1 MPVQLPRAV
10 HRALRLFRVDFIPGH
25 PQPSAASIIVATVV
39 SIAGSLVADALL
51 VVIGE
56 AVFPST
62 KGYAHFQFSDYAKLT
77 VIGVLIACAAWPVV
91 TRISSS
97 PRWLFLRMAIAV
109 TLVLWLPDVY
119 LLVGGQS
126 AQAVA
131 VLFVMHLAIALVT
144 YNALVHIAKAKPLA
158 PVSGQGTG
166 LAPSGRRW
174 SAPGADRLAEFP
186 PGMGARI
193 VKDR

>member
-1 MPVQLPRAV
+1 MPVQLPGAAN
-10 HRALRLFRVDFIPGH
+10 RALRLFRVDFTPGH
-25 PQPSAASIIVATVV
+25 RQPSAASVIVATVV

-62 KGYAHFQFSDYAKLT
+62 KGYAHFQFSDYCKLT
-77 VIGVLIACAAWPVV
+77 VIGVIIACVAWPVV

-119 LLVGGQS
+119 ILVGGQP
-126 AQAVA
+126 AKAVA
-131 VLFVMHLAIALVT
+131 VLFVMHLAIAVVT
-144 YNALVHIAKAKPLA
+144 YNALVHIAKTRPLA
-158 PVSGQGTG
+158 SVSDPVLGQGRHRAGGDVRSLRT
-166 LAPSGRRW
+166 
-174 SAPGADRLAEFP
+174 
-186 PGMGARI
+186 
-193 VKDR
+193 